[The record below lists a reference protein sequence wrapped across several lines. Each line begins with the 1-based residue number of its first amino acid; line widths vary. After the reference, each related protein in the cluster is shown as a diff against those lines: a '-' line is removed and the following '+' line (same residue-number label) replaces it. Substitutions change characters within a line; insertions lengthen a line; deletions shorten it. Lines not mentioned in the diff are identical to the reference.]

1 MGNVS
6 LPPIHHKKHMKNT
19 GIVIVLMVLTLGAHA
34 QMTTNQTESK
44 YALISKAKLGISQV
58 ELGNAKLI
66 NGSLTQLE
74 VLLSR
79 SLSRKYMLEAGIGF
93 AQFNGNDVYTGE
105 YVSYKNNNLRLPVNI
120 LYSRDFTRAASF
132 VFGLGAYG
140 IYYARTNMPGYYEG
154 SGAGLNAGLSTQLGA
169 HWKVSDQAGFR
180 LVAEVQR
187 DQFWIQSNQ
196 VKFKERMNALISLA
210 FVAKL

>member
-1 MGNVS
+1 M
-6 LPPIHHKKHMKNT
+6 KKT
-19 GIVIVLMVLTLGAHA
+19 GIAIALMMLAFGAYA
-34 QMTTNQTESK
+34 QMETAGLPEHK
-44 YALISKAKLGISQV
+44 YALITKAKLGISQV

-79 SLSRKYMLEAGIGF
+79 SLSRRYMLEAGIGF
-93 AQFNGNDVYTGE
+93 SQFNGNDVYKGE
-105 YVSYKNNNLRLPVNI
+105 YVSYKNNNLRLPVNA
-120 LYSRDFTRAASF
+120 LYSRGITQSVSF

-140 IYYARTNMPGYYEG
+140 IYYAQTNMPGYYKG
-154 SGAGLNAGLSTQLGA
+154 SGAGVNAGLSAQLGA
-169 HWKVSDQAGFR
+169 HWKVSDQSGFR

-187 DQFWIQSNQ
+187 DQFWIRQPNQ
-196 VKFKERMNALISLA
+196 VQFRERMNALISLA